1 MCSVYVVDVWVLSGQ
16 FKRDGVQA
24 TRNFDGVRGE
34 LSALRV
40 CFRREGVL
48 ATRIFDG
55 VGGELSALRVVLC
68 LPRWVRT
75 IVG

>member
-16 FKRDGVQA
+16 FRRDGVQI
-24 TRNFDGVRGE
+24 TRN
-34 LSALRV
+34 
-40 CFRREGVL
+40 
-48 ATRIFDG
+48 FDG

-68 LPRWVRT
+68 LPKWVKT